1 MMFGMKIMMN
11 GGENKEPDE
20 DNREVAE
27 WCLVRAPINTLELCG
42 LVTLWVRNLPARN
55 TARLNGRI

>member
-1 MMFGMKIMMN
+1 MN